1 MEDVVEV
8 VEEEVIGGEREGEL
22 EEEMGEVVEEVGRR
36 RWRRW

>member
-22 EEEMGEVVEEVGRR
+22 EGEMGEVVEEVGRR